1 MRKIAGI
8 VLWGTAALCGSPAP
22 RDINVVEFRVLYDG
36 QKDGYDASAGGAV
49 LSGKTLELVFIKASD
64 AAAGTLPYRI
74 VSPDLGH
81 TWTKP
86 HQFGTELLNRIVE
99 SPSSEFLGLSLFGPT
114 RSGATLS
121 IGFHTARP
129 VREGSYRQDVRW
141 RPGAFLVGRREKT
154 RDGFDY
160 KQFPTGE
167 FLGEQ
172 FAAPGIITS
181 KGRLLLT
188 IWGAAKQNE
197 NWQCG
202 VLVSDDDG
210 RTFRYR
216 QVGYFAD
223 PAIRDSAE
231 MPAGFNEQTLFET
244 KSGKII
250 SIIRGREKLG
260 RLPDSPKDTWF
271 FRSSSN
277 DAGETWS
284 SPQPSNLA
292 GTGAPSSGVTLPD
305 GSLLTVSRIPYSR
318 TLYQLPE
325 KSRFG
330 LHLVRSFDDGLT
342 WKTVKMLQQSPEGN
356 PYDNYYNAMNGQF
369 LRLSKNEWIYLF
381 GEFRAKEKQHRMM
394 LLRLRYE

>member
-1 MRKIAGI
+1 MRTIAGI
-8 VLWGTAALCGSPAP
+8 VLWGTVALSGPAAPH
-22 RDINVVEFRVLYDG
+22 NVNVAEFRVLYDG
-36 QKDGYDASAGGAV
+36 QKNGYYASSGGAV
-49 LSGKTLELVFIKASD
+49 LSGKKLELVFLKASD

-74 VSPDLGH
+74 ESPDLGH

-86 HQFGTELLNRIVE
+86 RQFGTELLNRVVK
-99 SPSSEFLGLSLFGPT
+99 SSGAEFLGLNLFGPT

-141 RPGAFLVGRREKT
+141 RPGAFLVGRRE
-154 RDGFDY
+154 RGQDGFEY
-160 KQFPTGE
+160 KQFPTCE

-188 IWGAAKQNE
+188 IWGAAKKGE

-210 RTFRYR
+210 RTFGYR
-216 QVGYFAD
+216 QLGYVPD
-223 PAIRDSAE
+223 LAIRDSAE

-244 KSGKII
+244 KSGNII

-284 SPQPSNLA
+284 SPQPTNLA

-325 KSRFG
+325 KP
-330 LHLVRSFDDGLT
+330 VRIAPGTQL
-342 WKTVKMLQQSPEGN
+342 
-356 PYDNYYNAMNGQF
+356 
-369 LRLSKNEWIYLF
+369 
-381 GEFRAKEKQHRMM
+381 
-394 LLRLRYE
+394 